1 MEVSWVKAVRQENEG
16 LSWSRRHRM
25 SGGGDSLGS
34 WYGYQR
40 LLLIDPEM
48 QAGGR
53 DLSFLPNEYIDRFV
67 MRCWLRS
74 SPQKQAADLPWTV
87 QLKDTILYLTLMGPF
102 DCREFPSTYS
112 QILKVA
118 RKKEAEVFE

>member
-1 MEVSWVKAVRQENEG
+1 MRGFLGVEG
-16 LSWSRRHRM
+16 IECQ
-25 SGGGDSLGS
+25 LGS

-40 LLLIDPEM
+40 LLLVDPEM
-48 QAGGR
+48 QAGGTH
-53 DLSFLPNEYIDRFV
+53 LSSLPNEYIDRFV

-74 SPQKQAADLPWTV
+74 SLQKQAADLPWTV

-118 RKKEAEVFE
+118 RKRLRSLNNSNEALWKRKPSSCVSG